1 MGVLDK
7 LKNTFGI
14 DEEDEDELDYED
26 EEVEETPAENTF
38 KADFSRNVASAQPKR
53 ERSISTSSFGARLQ
67 VVLVKPERYEE
78 ASDIFLAV
86 LPTQIKAMCKK

>member
-38 KADFSRNVASAQPKR
+38 
-53 ERSISTSSFGARLQ
+53 
-67 VVLVKPERYEE
+67 
-78 ASDIFLAV
+78 
-86 LPTQIKAMCKK
+86 

>member
-38 KADFSRNVASAQPKR
+38 KADFLGMLLLHSLREKEVFQLPHWVLGCRLFLLNRKDMKRPVTLQTASMQKR
-53 ERSISTSSFGARLQ
+53 LLF
-67 VVLVKPERYEE
+67 
-78 ASDIFLAV
+78 
-86 LPTQIKAMCKK
+86 